1 LNSGDGPAVTYYVAN
16 AYSAKVLDDP
26 HSSTSNGTGM
36 DQWQLNGGANQ
47 EWTFVP
53 ISNGSDLIVNAS
65 SGLVLDD
72 PGGSTSAN
80 TQMDQW
86 QLDGGSNQWW
96 NVISLSDVDF
106 ELVNAESG
114 QALTDYDYSTN
125 NGTPIVQWPW
135 YGGVSQQ
142 WDLLQP
148 LIFNGNPG
156 YSRTTSPKITGNP
169 SANETTS
176 VLDDSGRFAGNG
188 FAVIANPTS
197 FSGVASDTNVG
208 TAKGIGLSVGVTVQP
223 GTRMD
228 APAIGGLAGA
238 GALSPSRYGT
248 LIGQGSRPA
257 QGLSSDRAALDAAFA
272 DYDPTEYR
280 LISSFRRR
288 GRVLGGPA
296 STGG

>member
-1 LNSGDGPAVTYYVAN
+1 
-16 AYSAKVLDDP
+16 VLDDP
-26 HSSTSNGTGM
+26 NSSTHNGTGM

-96 NVISLSDVDF
+96 NVISLSDGDF
-106 ELVNAESG
+106 ELVNAQSG
-114 QALTDYDYSTN
+114 QALTDYDYSTS

-156 YSRTTSPKITGNP
+156 SWRTTSPKITGNP
-169 SANETTS
+169 SANDTTS
-176 VLDDSGRFAGNG
+176 VRDDSGLHAGSG
-188 FAVIANPTS
+188 FAAIANPPS
-197 FSGVASDTNVG
+197 FSGVASGTNVG
-208 TAKGIGLSVGVTVQP
+208 TAKGIGPAVGATLQSGLRTGAASI
-223 GTRMD
+223 GT
-228 APAIGGLAGA
+228 LAGD
-238 GALSPSRYGT
+238 GTLSPSRHDT
-248 LIGQGSRPA
+248 PIGQRGGPA
-257 QGLSSDRAALDAAFA
+257 QGLSSDLAAIDSVFA
-272 DYDPTEYR
+272 DYDAMEYH
-280 LISSFRRR
+280 LMSSGRRR
-288 GRVLGGPA
+288 GQVLGSPA
-296 STGG
+296 STGE